1 MEEGT
6 LEEVTRAAE
15 VMQAVEAV
23 RAVGAVGVELPVAD
37 LLIDRGQRG
46 IRMRP
51 KEFKQSTVPALLPR
65 RPHSNEMG
73 TRRDDIYRNN
83 AYGAY
88 GMQPGFAPP
97 NRPTYPVERQIFER
111 TGHRRSRRGA
121 PPRPTY
127 PVERQILDGTGHRP
141 SRRGGGNDSAAYLP
155 GQPGVLA
162 ATGRFGHASPD

>member
-51 KEFKQSTVPALLPR
+51 KGINPMPPPFPPYESMHILRLISLTSSLRRAL
-65 RPHSNEMG
+65 
-73 TRRDDIYRNN
+73 
-83 AYGAY
+83 
-88 GMQPGFAPP
+88 
-97 NRPTYPVERQIFER
+97 
-111 TGHRRSRRGA
+111 
-121 PPRPTY
+121 
-127 PVERQILDGTGHRP
+127 
-141 SRRGGGNDSAAYLP
+141 
-155 GQPGVLA
+155 
-162 ATGRFGHASPD
+162 